1 MSFFSGNVDQIFSA
15 VFYLYMFPVSQAGN
29 LKCQVIIGG
38 THFFQQQARHFHEA
52 FLKEKRNME
61 IGRREIRTGNARDM
75 DIDTLI
81 GAYHL
86 EEIDIESPNLF
97 KSVKWRGSWE

>member
-1 MSFFSGNVDQIFSA
+1 
-15 VFYLYMFPVSQAGN
+15 
-29 LKCQVIIGG
+29 
-38 THFFQQQARHFHEA
+38 
-52 FLKEKRNME
+52 ME

-81 GAYHL
+81 DAYHL